1 MNGVPGGRVVVVG
14 ASVAGLRAAEGL
26 RRGGWSGPIVVVGEE
41 PHRPYDRPSLS
52 KQALTDGTGGPPG
65 AELRVARA
73 AGDVEWVL
81 GRRAAAADLTA
92 RTVTLDDGR
101 VLGWD
106 GLVVATG
113 LRPARLD
120 LPGPTRG
127 RHVLRSRADA
137 VALREVLRPG
147 SRLVVVGAGFVG
159 CEVAATARGLG
170 VEVDVV
176 APEPVPAQRTL
187 GDLLGGVLRRAH
199 EERGVRFHLGTV
211 PVAYEGDHRVEAV
224 LLADGTR
231 LPADAVL
238 EAVGSVPN
246 VDWLRGNELDLADG
260 VACDGS
266 LRVLT
271 GSEPRPDVVACGD
284 VARFPSPSDGVPR
297 RVEHWT
303 SATDT
308 GRHAGAVLARHLTG
322 AGPEDRPIAAV
333 PSFWSDQYDLR
344 IQSFGTVGTAGDAVR
359 VLEGD
364 PDGEVAVGY
373 HRDGVLA
380 GVVLVGLAHQHRT
393 YRDLVASGSAVG
405 TAPVV
410 GGIALAG
417 TTATTALA
425 HDGAPVGE

>member
-1 MNGVPGGRVVVVG
+1 VTVVG
-14 ASVAGLRAAEGL
+14 ASLAGLRAAEGL
-26 RRGGWSGPIVVVGEE
+26 RRGGWSGEIMVVGDE

-52 KQALTDGTGGPPG
+52 KQALADGAGGLPG
-65 AELRVARA
+65 GELRVARV
-73 AGDVEWVL
+73 AGDVRWVL
-81 GRRAAAADLTA
+81 GRRAETADLTA
-92 RTVTLDDGR
+92 RTVTLDDGL

-127 RHVLRSRADA
+127 RHVLRDRADA
-137 VALREVLRPG
+137 AALREVLRPG
-147 SRLVVVGAGFVG
+147 ARLVVVGAGFVG

-176 APEPVPAQRTL
+176 APERVPAQRTL
-187 GDLLGGVLRRAH
+187 GELLGGVLRRAH
-199 EERGVRFHLGTV
+199 EEHGVRFHLGTV
-211 PVAYEGDHRVEAV
+211 PVGYEGGDRVEGV

-246 VDWLRGNELDLADG
+246 VSWLRGNALDLGDG
-260 VACDGS
+260 VRCDGS

-271 GSEPRPDVVACGD
+271 PTGPRPDVVACGD
-284 VARFPSPSDGVPR
+284 VARFPLPDGVPR

-303 SATDT
+303 SATET
-308 GRHAGAVLARHLTG
+308 GRHAGAVLARYLTG
-322 AGPEDRPIAAV
+322 VAPDDRPFAPV

-344 IQSFGTVGTAGDAVR
+344 LQSFGTIGDGDVR

-373 HRDGVLA
+373 HREGVLT

-393 YRDLVASGSAVG
+393 YRDMVAGGSAVG

-425 HDGAPVGE
+425 HDGAPRSG